1 MQDLRFIIG
10 VVCSSLDIKQVPAYL
25 SGLRRKIPRRIF
37 NLTPVKLRPG
47 VEAVQLSE
55 DLGLYTSC
63 SVSVVG
69 CVLYSRHISRSY
81 IWQTRVKYR
90 RKGISSC
97 LLSKCLE
104 PQKFHQCL
112 RARLNRHYQPSSVP
126 RGCVSLICPWNMFL
140 AIQQSDS
147 CLFPWN
153 SQSFVV
159 ECDAERATN
168 DDWSLC
174 CRDLNVTEWST
185 QSTEPSSKVRCTFTH
200 LYFPL

>member
-81 IWQTRVKYR
+81 I
-90 RKGISSC
+90 
-97 LLSKCLE
+97 
-104 PQKFHQCL
+104 
-112 RARLNRHYQPSSVP
+112 
-126 RGCVSLICPWNMFL
+126 
-140 AIQQSDS
+140 
-147 CLFPWN
+147 
-153 SQSFVV
+153 
-159 ECDAERATN
+159 
-168 DDWSLC
+168 
-174 CRDLNVTEWST
+174 
-185 QSTEPSSKVRCTFTH
+185 
-200 LYFPL
+200 